1 MVMNPIFHNKLQCYI
16 QWISSN
22 LLSHSIIYI
31 YIYFFKKS
39 VENANLKIHTQSSV
53 TYKPTLKHNVLLGCS
68 NMRVVWGNNFC
79 VRIFITILRW
89 LTISCKKVI
98 ISYCKSDCVQLT
110 RPLHQ
115 VVVKIIKN
123 GVVNMKTKSQHA
135 MSIFQDSLSS

>member
-1 MVMNPIFHNKLQCYI
+1 MDKFK
-16 QWISSN
+16 SS
-22 LLSHSIIYI
+22 LSFNYIYI
-31 YIYFFKKS
+31 YIYIYILKKS

-53 TYKPTLKHNVLLGCS
+53 TYKPTLKHSVLLGCS

-89 LTISCKKVI
+89 LTVSCKKKL

-115 VVVKIIKN
+115 VVIKIVKN

-135 MSIFQDSLSS
+135 MSIIQDSLSS